1 MGGSGVGRTSGE
13 YPTPVTQEQFNG
25 FVNEARNFFEEQRT
39 EMGAVRSMLAEGQA
53 TMAVLRNDSATYL
66 KRSDDAS
73 SKINLLTQKE
83 AIRADREQRESVR
96 PATDLPAAKPTIWDR
111 LKDDLLS
118 KILGVVALAIVIIGY
133 HQLALFMTAHPSISP
148 SGEGFTDPAKH
159 DHPRESFPVSAPS
172 SKP

>member
-13 YPTPVTQEQFNG
+13 YPVPVTQEQFNG

-53 TMAVLRNDSATYL
+53 TMAVLRSDSATFL

-83 AIRADREQRESVR
+83 AIRADREQREPAS
-96 PATDLPAAKPTIWDR
+96 PATGLPAARPTVWER

-118 KILGVVALAIVIIGY
+118 KILGVVALAIVILGY

-148 SGEGFTDPAKH
+148 SGEGFTEPAKH
-159 DHPRESFPVSAPS
+159 DHSHESFPVSAPS
-172 SKP
+172 AKP